1 MLSLSIKLSNKFDT
15 DQLFAYILN
24 IQKMCHQHQP
34 SSSFIVWTFFKCFD
48 RDLRELKQN
57 NKFDTN
63 QLFHYTRNPAS
74 RASERVRLV
83 AIRPSSYVH
92 RTWETTGEAFLTA
105 F

>member
-1 MLSLSIKLSNKFDT
+1 MLSLSNKLSNKFDT
-15 DQLFAYILN
+15 DQLFDYILN

-63 QLFHYTRNPAS
+63 QLFHYILNIQKCVIKTS
-74 RASERVRLV
+74 QVV
-83 AIRPSSYVH
+83 SSKYGLSLDV
-92 RTWETTGEAFLTA
+92 LTEILES
-105 F
+105 